1 VIMAKTKLYAPKGT
15 HFMIKKQ
22 GGFYLMKNP
31 ASGYKEHTTANGER
45 SALYVFI
52 ELKESHESLA
62 PTTVSTPR
70 QSARRTP
77 TRRTTTT
84 TNRTTSTP
92 RSSSGSSS
100 GGGY

>member
-1 VIMAKTKLYAPKGT
+1 
-15 HFMIKKQ
+15 
-22 GGFYLMKNP
+22 MKNP

-52 ELKESHESLA
+52 ELKESHESPA

-77 TRRTTTT
+77 TRRTTTRRTTTT